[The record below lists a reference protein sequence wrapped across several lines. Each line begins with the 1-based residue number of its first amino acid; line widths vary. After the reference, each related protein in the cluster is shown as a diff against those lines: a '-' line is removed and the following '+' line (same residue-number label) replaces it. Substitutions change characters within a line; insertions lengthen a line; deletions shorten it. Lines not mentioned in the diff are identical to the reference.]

1 LQQDKKVLFQ
11 TKYKEY
17 FMENYL
23 KQFITNQAPIVEEDM
38 AVFDLAQAKQADA
51 QKFLDDNNLN

>member
-1 LQQDKKVLFQ
+1 
-11 TKYKEY
+11 
-17 FMENYL
+17 MENYL

-38 AVFDLAQAKQADA
+38 AVFDLAQAKQAEA